1 MKYLFTLDM
10 DLNVASISLIIKIA
24 DFIGFYCSG
33 GKLMLYFSKKH
44 FGKRIPIAV
53 ASER

>member
-1 MKYLFTLDM
+1 M
-10 DLNVASISLIIKIA
+10 DLNVASIKAWSIRIN
-24 DFIGFYCSG
+24 DFIGFYCLG
-33 GKLMLYFSKKH
+33 GELMLYLKKKKEL